1 MNLYYCFIFRDRVRT
16 SINVL
21 GDAFG
26 AGIVEHLSRD
36 DLMNMDFI
44 AREEIEPLA
53 MADDKFNPRDSGKQT
68 GSDSSLRETNF

>member
-1 MNLYYCFIFRDRVRT
+1 M
-16 SINVL
+16 

-53 MADDKFNPRDSGKQT
+53 MEEDKFNPRGTNSLTGSRGKRNAA
-68 GSDSSLRETNF
+68 SDSSLRETNFWLVW